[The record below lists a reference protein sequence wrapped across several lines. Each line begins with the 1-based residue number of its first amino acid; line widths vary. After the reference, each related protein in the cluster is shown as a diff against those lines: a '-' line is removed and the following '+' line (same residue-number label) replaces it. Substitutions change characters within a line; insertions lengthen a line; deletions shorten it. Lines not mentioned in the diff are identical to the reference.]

1 MAFTAKTDWK
11 TGDTLSADA
20 VNRIESGI
28 AEKAA
33 KGDKGDKG
41 DPGAPGK
48 DGAKGEPGVKGEPGA
63 PGKDGAKGE
72 PGAPGK
78 DLSAELAAL
87 TARVDALETA
97 GA

>member
-1 MAFTAKTDWK
+1 MEVGVAFTAKTDWK

-33 KGDKGDKG
+33 KGDTGPQGPQGPQGEKGDT
-41 DPGAPGK
+41 
-48 DGAKGEPGVKGEPGA
+48 GAKGATGA
-63 PGKDGAKGE
+63 AGKD
-72 PGAPGK
+72 GAPGK
-78 DLSAELAAL
+78 DLSSELAAL